1 MATTAKSEN
10 GKSSLEK
17 FLTGFEKLTQ
27 LICDNA
33 EYLLA
38 DEEQAK
44 FIPLY
49 RRAFSDTTGGLKTEL
64 LNIFQAQDKL
74 EKQMT
79 EKLLKIYGGN
89 GMIEEAQKIIGR
101 NKLQER
107 RGGIF
112 GLIGQILE
120 KIKELIRDLFNLPN
134 WLDKVLDFIDN
145 IFEMLGGLFSAK
157 DRQDAFQVRKNALE
171 IRMLRAKGY
180 LDLGR

>member
-1 MATTAKSEN
+1 MATTKSEN
-10 GKSSLEK
+10 GKSNLER
-17 FLTGFEKLTQ
+17 FLTGFENVTQ

-49 RRAFSDTTGGLKTEL
+49 RRGFKETTSGLKKEL
-64 LNIFQAQDKL
+64 LYVYQAQDKV
-74 EKQMT
+74 EKEMT
-79 EKLLKIYGGN
+79 EKILNIYGGN
-89 GMIEEAQKIIGR
+89 GMIEEAQKIIGQ
-101 NKLQER
+101 NKIQER

-120 KIKELIRDLFNLPN
+120 KLKELIRDLFKLPK
-134 WLDKVLDFIDN
+134 WIDKLLDFIDN
-145 IFEMLGGLFSAK
+145 IFEMIGGLFGAG

-171 IRMLRAKGY
+171 IRMIREKGY